1 MCILLLR
8 HRIKFSLCKFF
19 FAWISK
25 VTKILSQ
32 ILFSQVTFCSKM
44 LKLFFYCWWRLAF
57 PQIPETFNC
66 KLSLS
71 HTLTHSRTLSHTL
84 AHSRTLLH
92 TLAHSCTLSHTLTH
106 SHTLSHTLAI
116 INVLILL
123 SHVTDVSATW
133 LFKCVR
139 TQMSSKDLMLTR
151 RHDWWNS
158 SRVWTSDRRFCCR
171 L

>member
-44 LKLFFYCWWRLAF
+44 LKPFFYCWWRLAF

-84 AHSRTLLH
+84 ALSCTLLH
-92 TLAHSCTLSHTLTH
+92 TLAHSR
-106 SHTLSHTLAI
+106 TLSHTLAHSRYYKR
-116 INVLILL
+116 
-123 SHVTDVSATW
+123 SHFTFSRYRCFSNMTFQMCSNPNELQRFDVNATW
-133 LFKCVR
+133 LLKY
-139 TQMSSKDLMLTR
+139 QQNLNQ
-151 RHDWWNS
+151 W
-158 SRVWTSDRRFCCR
+158 
-171 L
+171 

>member
-44 LKLFFYCWWRLAF
+44 LKPFFLLLVAACISTNPRNIQLQTLTLAH
-57 PQIPETFNC
+57 
-66 KLSLS
+66 S
-71 HTLTHSRTLSHTL
+71 HTLSHSL

-151 RHDWWNS
+151 RHDCWNS
-158 SRVWTSDRRFCCR
+158 SRVWTSDRRFCWR